1 MIRRNKS
8 TNDDFISST
17 ELNQIKEK
25 ETQFHTE
32 TIEFIES
39 INDLLKTTVDKH
51 EIVNSQ
57 HNTLTELTDNIK
69 VHMSKISNLTDLTNS
84 STDNLFM
91 ESNKLIKITEDTVQK
106 SSEGKMAI
114 EEMDTIIKSL
124 ESENINNTRSIN
136 ELAESFNKVNEV
148 VQLITSIASQTNL
161 LALNA
166 SIEAAR
172 AGEQGKGFA
181 VVAGEVKKLAE
192 ITRKSTKDISDLIH
206 GIQNE
211 TKKVLA
217 NSDKSNL
224 VISKGVKA
232 SSDAIEKVE
241 KSLSSIAQ
249 VEEEVKQV
257 MNIVSDQKEH
267 IGTMTKEILDV
278 DNILKTTTD
287 AIINHIEEASVVDKQ
302 LHKTGVELDSY
313 SKKLIQENKENV
325 KQQD

>member
-8 TNDDFISST
+8 NNDELSSSI
-17 ELNQIKEK
+17 ELNEIKEK
-25 ETQFHTE
+25 EAQFRTE

-39 INDLLKTTVDKH
+39 INDLLKTTVEKH
-51 EIVNSQ
+51 EIVNNQ
-57 HNTLTELTDNIK
+57 HNALTELTDNIK
-69 VHMSKISNLTDLTNS
+69 VHMSKISNLTNLTNN
-84 STDNLFM
+84 STDNLFT

-106 SSEGKMAI
+106 SNEGKIAI

-124 ESENINNTRSIN
+124 ESENANNTRSIN

-211 TKKVLA
+211 TKKVLI
-217 NSDKSNL
+217 NSDKSNS

-241 KSLSSIAQ
+241 KSLSTIAQ
-249 VEEEVKQV
+249 VEEEVIQV
-257 MNIVSDQKEH
+257 MNIVSTQKEH
-267 IGTMTKEILDV
+267 IETMTKEILNV
-278 DNILKTTTD
+278 DNILKTTTNS
-287 AIINHIEEASVVDKQ
+287 IIDHIAQASVVDKQ

-313 SKKLIQENKENV
+313 SQKLIQENKINIKE
-325 KQQD
+325 